1 MFGKRFYLMNS
12 LQYRLVHP
20 PPLKVYQGVKFV
32 KAANTRVWMIAS
44 INTIIHTSWWVCF
57 LTSRSADV
65 MYRSG
70 FNVLVHIFHLHNHDV
85 ATADCMRHRDVSQE
99 TRERKRES
107 WQCLERGRLLLLH
120 MLRCKWSMSAA
131 FLLLI
136 TPLFQLTDPV
146 FQINRI
152 STGNDQLL
160 V

>member
-1 MFGKRFYLMNS
+1 MQLLTNVRKKILSNEQKMNS

-99 TRERKRES
+99 TRERIMAMFREGS
-107 WQCLERGRLLLLH
+107 TP
-120 MLRCKWSMSAA
+120 SAA
-131 FLLLI
+131 HAALQMKYECSVSASDYTIVSADRSSVPDKSYFH
-136 TPLFQLTDPV
+136 
-146 FQINRI
+146 R
-152 STGNDQLL
+152 
-160 V
+160 